1 MTPRLRI
8 TDSNGKN
15 YLYEGTLDEWR
26 AENPHREPTN
36 YEHDQLRASIIEAC
50 AMSDDDLVRQQDSER
65 QAKAAAI
72 AASYNA

>member
-1 MTPRLRI
+1 MATIERTTARKPHAA
-8 TDSNGKN
+8 
-15 YLYEGTLDEWR
+15 TLEAEVR
-26 AENPHREPTN
+26 AIPV
-36 YEHDQLRASIIEAC
+36 DQLRASIIEAC